1 MPSRII
7 DLLQWIN
14 DTALA
19 DSVRN
24 SDWLF
29 PAFETVHVV
38 SIVIV
43 VGAITRL
50 DLRLA
55 GLVWRNRPVTEVSN
69 EMLPWTWIAFGVAVL
84 SGLVL
89 FASKPMQYLAMA
101 FFDVKMVLIMLAG
114 ANMLFFQHVIF
125 KSINRWDRDPIPPVA
140 AQVAGSLSLA
150 FWVSV
155 VICGRL
161 IGFV

>member
-1 MPSRII
+1 MPSFII

-38 SIVIV
+38 AIVIV

-69 EMLPWTWIAFGVAVL
+69 EMLPWTWIAFCVAVL
-84 SGLVL
+84 SGLTL

-101 FFDVKMVLIMLAG
+101 FFDVKMILIALAG

-125 KSINRWDRDPIPPVA
+125 KSINRWDRDPIPPIA